1 MPFLMLMIVGAA
13 AGLFATRIM
22 RLDLD
27 LPSTVAIGVFGALIG
42 GVVLRLMILSLG
54 AAAGFVG
61 AVIGALLLIW
71 LWKTYM
77 R

>member
-13 AGLFATRIM
+13 AGFLATRVM
-22 RLDLD
+22 RVQTDV
-27 LPSTVAIGVFGALIG
+27 PSTIALGVFGALIG
-42 GVVLRLMILSLG
+42 GVVLRVLALSLG

-61 AVIGALLLIW
+61 AFLGALLLIW
-71 LWKTYM
+71 LWQRYM

>member
-1 MPFLMLMIVGAA
+1 MQM
-13 AGLFATRIM
+13 TH
-22 RLDLD
+22 RLDLTAAGAAPD
-27 LPSTVAIGVFGALIG
+27 TPRIGGGALIG